1 MLIVKMMIVTFRS
14 DVRAGLLFIFA
25 CLLSACAGQSLLEG
39 PSDLQLTWQ
48 QAMVALPPSAPD
60 KTPVVVRM
68 RDLRRTAP
76 FRAGTRPLPTVI
88 YMHGCTGLGGG
99 DAAFLRHLAR
109 HGYAVIAPDSMARR
123 YRPWQCD
130 PKTKTGGHNTFV
142 YDFRQAEIS
151 YALDRLPSV
160 PWADRRNLFLV
171 GASEGGVA
179 AALYRGGEF
188 RARVIAQWTCHG
200 GPLIR
205 GLSAPEDEPVL
216 SIVRKEDPWYDA
228 DHTINQE
235 GDCGAYFG
243 TRPDS
248 RSVVLPHGHVHDVLR
263 DEKALQAIYAFLDT
277 VRAGAP

>member
-1 MLIVKMMIVTFRS
+1 MAQKLKSAVRS
-14 DVRAGLLFIFA
+14 ALLLLGA
-25 CLLSACAGQSLLEG
+25 CLLSACASQSLFEG
-39 PSDLQLTWQ
+39 PSDLQLTWER
-48 QAMVALPPSAPD
+48 AMVALPPSAPD
-60 KTPVVVRM
+60 KKPIVTRM
-68 RDLRRTAP
+68 RDLEHVAP
-76 FRAGTRPLPTVI
+76 SFDPGKAPVPTVI
-88 YMHGCTGLGGG
+88 YMHGCTGLGSG

-151 YALDRLPSV
+151 YALDRLPTVSWV
-160 PWADRRNLFLV
+160 DRRNLFLA

-188 RARVIAQWTCHG
+188 RARIIAQWTCHG

-205 GLSAPEDEPVL
+205 GLSAPDDEPVL
-216 SIVRKEDPWYDA
+216 SIVRKKDPWYDA
-228 DHTINQE
+228 DHTVNQQ

-248 RSVVLPHGHVHDVLR
+248 RSVVLPNGHVHDVLR
-263 DEKALQAIYAFLDT
+263 DEQALREIYAFLDT
-277 VRAGAP
+277 VRAETP